1 MTFLKKKNWHNKNH
15 TNFVKLINDHYF
27 TFAIS
32 ESIKMASSFID
43 DRGTNSFSAA
53 TRRGLFLPYF
63 LDRYRR
69 KFLFL
74 VYTPALA
81 RKKSAYYS
89 YWQCNFSYLC
99 KNHREELNNIFKHT
113 HKVFSSNETKVVC
126 FWITEKITQKVPI
139 SQNEAFSP
147 CLFLTIKDE
156 SCSLVKCPNTLSDI
170 CDFFLTLSNTPSSPQ
185 HEASSTA
192 DSQFSRELI
201 WFPRQA
207 LVTLF
212 FLEEVHESRD
222 SLFSTLGE
230 SELSQYL
237 FSSSIIWWTKQP
249 GKSARI
255 FSSITVL
262 HTVNTVYRVTFT
274 HNFALLHL
282 QTVLPYLDFTHTQ
295 LCLKRNTVLW
305 FH

>member
-1 MTFLKKKNWHNKNH
+1 
-15 TNFVKLINDHYF
+15 
-27 TFAIS
+27 
-32 ESIKMASSFID
+32 MASSFID

-74 VYTPALA
+74 VYTPALT
-81 RKKSAYYS
+81 RKKNLLYTLIDNVIS
-89 YWQCNFSYLC
+89 
-99 KNHREELNNIFKHT
+99 HT
-113 HKVFSSNETKVVC
+113 CVKIIERSWITFLSMHTKYFQVVC

-139 SQNEAFSP
+139 SQNEVFSP

>member
-1 MTFLKKKNWHNKNH
+1 MIEEQTRSLQPQEEGCSCHTCWTGTCENSYFWCTLLHWQKKNLNTTLTDNVISHICVKIIEKSWITFLSMH
-15 TNFVKLINDHYF
+15 TKYFQVLKLKL
-27 TFAIS
+27 FA
-32 ESIKMASSFID
+32 F
-43 DRGTNSFSAA
+43 
-53 TRRGLFLPYF
+53 
-63 LDRYRR
+63 
-69 KFLFL
+69 
-74 VYTPALA
+74 
-81 RKKSAYYS
+81 
-89 YWQCNFSYLC
+89 
-99 KNHREELNNIFKHT
+99 ELLK
-113 HKVFSSNETKVVC
+113 
-126 FWITEKITQKVPI
+126 KITQKVPI
-139 SQNEAFSP
+139 SQNEVFSP

-156 SCSLVKCPNTLSDI
+156 SCSLVKFPNTLSDI

-255 FSSITVL
+255 FS
-262 HTVNTVYRVTFT
+262 
-274 HNFALLHL
+274 
-282 QTVLPYLDFTHTQ
+282 
-295 LCLKRNTVLW
+295 
-305 FH
+305 

>member
-1 MTFLKKKNWHNKNH
+1 MIEEQTRSRRPQEEGCSCHTSWTGTGENSYFWCTLLHWQEKKNLNTLIDNVISHTCVKIIEKSWITFLSMH
-15 TNFVKLINDHYF
+15 TKYFQVMKL
-27 TFAIS
+27 S
-32 ESIKMASSFID
+32 
-43 DRGTNSFSAA
+43 
-53 TRRGLFLPYF
+53 
-63 LDRYRR
+63 
-69 KFLFL
+69 
-74 VYTPALA
+74 
-81 RKKSAYYS
+81 
-89 YWQCNFSYLC
+89 
-99 KNHREELNNIFKHT
+99 
-113 HKVFSSNETKVVC
+113 VVC
-126 FWITEKITQKVPI
+126 FWITEKITQKVPK
-139 SQNEAFSP
+139 SQNEVFSP

-255 FSSITVL
+255 FS
-262 HTVNTVYRVTFT
+262 
-274 HNFALLHL
+274 
-282 QTVLPYLDFTHTQ
+282 
-295 LCLKRNTVLW
+295 
-305 FH
+305 